1 MSVRKQ
7 GPAARTSLAWQ
18 RSELAL
24 AFVAALVAA
33 AALRLGVMWIAAA
46 AGLFALGG
54 LAVAVAGRP
63 REVRDGREDFP
74 PWPWLP
80 YIVLASVVVGGL
92 GATLGVIEVLRRV

>member
-1 MSVRKQ
+1 MSVRRQ

-24 AFVAALVAA
+24 AFVGTLVAG
-33 AALRLGVMWIAAA
+33 AALRLGVSWIAVG

-54 LAVAVAGRP
+54 IGVAVAGRP
-63 REVRDGREDFP
+63 REVREGREGVP

-80 YIVLASVVVGGL
+80 YIVAATVLVGVL
-92 GATLGVIEVLRRV
+92 GALLGAIEVLRG